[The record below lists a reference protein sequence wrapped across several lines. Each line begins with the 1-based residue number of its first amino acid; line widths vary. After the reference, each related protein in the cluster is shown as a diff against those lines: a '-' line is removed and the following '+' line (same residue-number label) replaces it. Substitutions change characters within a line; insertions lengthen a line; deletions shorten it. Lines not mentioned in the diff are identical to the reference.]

1 MKIRKQTYGNKNLV
15 GKNIERL
22 RKEKGIK
29 QKDFIAQIQVMGCD
43 MNPTSYSKLEG
54 QIRSA
59 TDKEIYIIAKILG
72 VAIEELFNNEKQHLI
87 MINQVLFYCLQ
98 FKSGSKPPDIYPFVS
113 NLIFAKSP
121 QTIEKSEQFRCMSF
135 KLNFAHSCK
144 AKLLLRN
151 S

>member
-1 MKIRKQTYGNKNLV
+1 MKIRKQTYGDKNLV

-59 TDKEIYIIAKILG
+59 TDKELYVIAKILG
-72 VAIEELFNNEKQHLI
+72 V
-87 MINQVLFYCLQ
+87 
-98 FKSGSKPPDIYPFVS
+98 S
-113 NLIFAKSP
+113 
-121 QTIEKSEQFRCMSF
+121 IEKLFD
-135 KLNFAHSCK
+135 K
-144 AKLLLRN
+144 
-151 S
+151 